1 MNMSVHRPSVG
12 VVVPCYN
19 YGRFLPE
26 CVQSAAEQE
35 GVDVRILIID
45 NASTDDSAE
54 VARALAARY
63 PRTEV
68 RVRSVNQTHIETY
81 NEGLRWVSAKYAV
94 VLSADDVLTPGS
106 LQRACALLEAHPEV
120 GFAYG
125 RCAIWRDDLPRPPL
139 RQQPAE
145 WTIWSGHEWIEGRCQ
160 AAENCIHSPEV
171 VARTSLLQRL
181 GDYRIDLPHTADFEL
196 WMRLAAYA
204 DVGYV
209 GGPQQAFYRDH
220 SASMRHQRFYSPL
233 AELRQLGMAFDIL
246 FRDHGEVI
254 AEGRRL
260 ESLAR
265 RILARRALLAACRAY
280 DRGQPP
286 LSEVAD
292 LEQLALATTGD
303 AAGLPEMR
311 GLRWRRRLGVQVSR
325 FLWPVLPPFVIPR
338 LVRRARRE
346 LLRRSGW

>member
-1 MNMSVHRPSVG
+1 MSIQRPSVG

-35 GVDVRILIID
+35 GVDVQVLIID

-54 VARALAARY
+54 VARALAARD
-63 PRTEV
+63 PRVEV
-68 RVRSVNQTHIETY
+68 RVRTVNQTHIETY

-106 LQRACALLEAHPEV
+106 FQRACALMEAHPEV
-120 GFAYG
+120 GFVYG
-125 RCAIWRDDLPRPPL
+125 RCAILRDDLPRPPL
-139 RQQPAE
+139 EARPAG
-145 WTIWSGHEWIEGRCQ
+145 WTIWPGHEWIEGRCH

-171 VARTSLLQRL
+171 VARTSLMKRL
-181 GDYRIDLPHTADFEL
+181 GDYRAELPHTADFEL

-209 GGPQQAFYRDH
+209 SGPQQAFYRDH
-220 SASMRHQRFYSPL
+220 SASMRRQRFYSPL

-254 AEGRRL
+254 AERQRL
-260 ESLAR
+260 ESIAR
-265 RILARRALLAACRAY
+265 RVLARRALLAACRAY

-292 LEQLALATTGD
+292 LEQLALSTAGE
-303 AAGLPEMR
+303 AAVLPEMR
-311 GLRWRRRLGVQVSR
+311 GLRWRRRLGAQASR
-325 FLWPVLPPFVIPR
+325 LLWPMLPPFVIPR
-338 LVRRARRE
+338 LARRARRE
-346 LLRRSGW
+346 LRRRSGW